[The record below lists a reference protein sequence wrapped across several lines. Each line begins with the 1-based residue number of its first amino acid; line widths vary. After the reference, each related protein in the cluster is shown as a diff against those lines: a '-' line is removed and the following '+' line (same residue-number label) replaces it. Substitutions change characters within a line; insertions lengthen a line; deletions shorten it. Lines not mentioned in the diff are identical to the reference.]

1 MSKYKNASNNKK
13 AARASFV
20 ALFEL
25 PFLYLSEKV
34 FGHTPKWVQIPD
46 EPWKDI
52 FCYNTSE
59 DEKEK
64 SYIEI
69 YTANGGETNEK
80 TYPIAKD
87 FITKVFSPYHMLVKI
102 EYKDSFAEMC
112 RRFLSEYNAGQFFW
126 SKEKGVIYI
135 LCDETKPIFEMLA
148 RQSEYCYC
156 FDVCAFAQLPHIEN
170 YVDAQKLMSEKS
182 GLLHIECK
190 KQHDEI
196 RLCFVDSIFS
206 MTDLL
211 NNFRV
216 CCEQH
221 GRRFMTSEEIGALY
235 P

>member
-1 MSKYKNASNNKK
+1 MGKYKNAGNNKK
-13 AARASFV
+13 TAGVSFI

-34 FGHTPKWVQIPD
+34 FRHIPKCVRIPE

-87 FITKVFSPYHMLVKI
+87 FITKVFSPYHMVMRI
-102 EYKDSFAEMC
+102 EGESSFTELYH
-112 RRFLSEYNAGQFFW
+112 RFLSEYNSEKSFFD
-126 SKEKGVIYI
+126 KEKGVIYI
-135 LCDETKPIFEMLA
+135 LCDEIKPIFEILA

-156 FDVCAFAQLPHIEN
+156 FDVCAFAELPHIEN

-196 RLCFVDSIFS
+196 RLCFDDNVFF
-206 MTDLL
+206 MADLL
-211 NNFRV
+211 KTFRE

-221 GRRFMTSEEIGALY
+221 DRRFMTSEEIGALY